1 MRLYEENGRHIGWFD
16 RDTALRVT
24 KNLFSVVYALAC
36 SKIKPDN
43 SILPCFFEDSFY
55 FGKSHGASFDKKNRS
70 YPGVVQTNPHGRLK
84 AHNAQLYNPNTED
97 DKYRLFHDKYQLFEN
112 NDPDLRN
119 NNLCI
124 WYSLSIPRVD
134 MSEIEIPVFLDSV
147 EKDYCFLYTKT
158 FKRTPLINLDQK
170 SATEIKKT
178 PGLKSRRVP
187 NTLSYNVMNGS
198 TLSDF
203 LVA

>member
-16 RDTALRVT
+16 KDAALRMT

-36 SKIKPDN
+36 TKNKPDN
-43 SILPCFFEDSFY
+43 SILPCFFEDTFY

-70 YPGVVQTNPHGRLK
+70 YPGVIQTNPHGRLK

-97 DKYRLFHDKYQLFEN
+97 DKYQLFEN
-112 NDPDLRN
+112 KDPDLRN

-124 WYSLSIPRVD
+124 WYSLSIPRAD
-134 MSEIEIPVFLDSV
+134 MSDIEIPVFLDVV
-147 EKDYCFLYTKT
+147 EKEYSFLYTKT

-170 SATEIKKT
+170 SETEIKKT
-178 PGLKSRRVP
+178 PGLEKKDRRVP
-187 NTLSYNVMNGS
+187 NTLSHAVMNGN
-198 TLSDF
+198 TLSEF
-203 LVA
+203 LSI